1 MSTKFERLKIIGY
14 KLKNICNLIG
24 YLQIKKIVGDVI
36 EKKLQRAN
44 QIKSNKK
51 YPKNKK
57 NMLKMERKKKQTN
70 LEEPYKPGVIFKTC
84 NM

>member
-1 MSTKFERLKIIGY
+1 M

-24 YLQIKKIVGDVI
+24 YLQIKKIVGGVI

-51 YPKNKK
+51 NPKNKK
-57 NMLKMERKKKQTN
+57 NMLKMERKKNKRTQKN
-70 LEEPYKPGVIFKTC
+70 LINLV
-84 NM
+84 

>member
-1 MSTKFERLKIIGY
+1 M

-24 YLQIKKIVGDVI
+24 YLQIKKIVGGVI

-51 YPKNKK
+51 KPKK
-57 NMLKMERKKKQTN
+57 
-70 LEEPYKPGVIFKTC
+70 
-84 NM
+84 

>member
-1 MSTKFERLKIIGY
+1 M

-24 YLQIKKIVGDVI
+24 YLQIKKIVGGVI

-51 YPKNKK
+51 NPKNKK
-57 NMLKMERKKKQTN
+57 KYAQNGKKKKQTN